1 VKNHPVY
8 IAIGGLLVALA
19 AQTVRADSTWVYA
32 VQISASA
39 QTSPPQITLQWEPDQ
54 YGANSYTVYR
64 KAKDA
69 TSWGAGT
76 TLSGSASSFIDNNV
90 SVGSAYEYAIIKAAS
105 GGYTGYGYIYAG
117 VNAALVDNRG
127 TVVLVVDNT
136 YASQLSS
143 ELARLQSDLTG
154 DGWTVARRD
163 VARTDTPA
171 SVRSVIQSVYNSDPG
186 NVKAVFLFGHVP
198 ILRSG
203 NLNVDGHQARPMPAD
218 PYYGDMDGSWNN
230 PSFLPSDVE
239 LMVGRVDL
247 FNLPGNGATIAW
259 PSELELLR
267 NYLNKD
273 HNWRHKLINVPR
285 RALLGNRFGD
295 FGGEAFAASGFRNFE
310 PFVGPGNTVL
320 ANEQDNA
327 PVDQKWSS
335 MLTAGT
341 YLWAYGCGGGSYT
354 SMSGMGTH
362 GTYSDIWSTDVV
374 GGDAKAVFFMMFGS
388 WLGEWDSTDDI
399 MRSVLATSTMGLTCS
414 WAGRPHWYYHHMGL
428 GEPIGY
434 SARLTQNNNG
444 LYQNQV
450 NQNLRGIHIA
460 LMGDPT
466 LRLHP
471 VAPPSSVTAST
482 GGGAVNVSWTAS
494 PDTVVGYH
502 VYRANSATG
511 PFTRLTS
518 SPVTSSSFSDAG
530 ASGTPTYM
538 VRAVKLENTP
548 SGTYFNA
555 SQGAYVNGG
564 SSGNTNPVPS
574 VSVTAPANGATV
586 SGSSVTVSANV
597 LNIANVAGMQFKLD
611 GTNLGSEDT
620 SAPYSVTWNTTQS
633 SDGSHRLLAV
643 ARASTGAQTTSAEI
657 SVIVNNGVVN
667 TNPAPTN
674 STFWVDDAL
683 PAGAIAGSDGG
694 DGWTW
699 VSSNP
704 APFSGAAASQSS
716 IGPGEHQHFFDN
728 ATATLA
734 VQTGDYLVAYVY
746 LDPANLPDE
755 VMLQW
760 NDGSWEHRAFWGA
773 NNIVNGVDGT
783 ASRYFVGPLPAA
795 GQWVRLEVPASRVGL
810 EGSTVKGMAFTL
822 FNGRA
827 TWDAAG
833 KSSQSGGGTQDTTP
847 PTVAITAP
855 SLNAIVSGS
864 AVTVSANASDNIGVA
879 GVQFKVDG
887 GNLGAEGT
895 SAPFTATLNTTT
907 LTNGT
912 HSLSAVAR
920 DAAGNRAT
928 SAVVTILVGNIIT
941 QPATNSDVLW
951 FDDSLPNGAQPG
963 ADGGDGWNW
972 VTSNPAPFS
981 GLTAHQ
987 SNLNSS
993 NHQHYF
999 SFAWNTLTVNTG
1011 DVLVAYVFLDPANPP
1026 LELMLQWTNSS
1037 WEHRAYWG
1045 ANINNYGVDGTVSR
1059 RSMGPLPATGQWAR
1073 LEVPASLVG
1082 LEGSTV
1088 QGMAFTLW
1096 GGRATWDHVGKRPG
1110 SNSRVSL
1117 AKVSNGVALTW
1128 PSQSG
1133 QSYRVV
1139 CATNLMATTWTEI
1152 SGPLSATDATTTWT
1166 DTTAG
1171 TNGMRFYRVISGQ

>member
-1 VKNHPVY
+1 MKHPVH
-8 IAIGGLLVALA
+8 IAVVAALIALA
-19 AQTVRADSTWVYA
+19 VQTVHADSTWVYA
-32 VQISASA
+32 VQISANV
-39 QTSPPQITLQWEPDQ
+39 QTSPPQITLHWEPDQ

-64 KAKDA
+64 KTKDA
-69 TSWGAGT
+69 TSWGTGT
-76 TLSGSASSFIDNNV
+76 TLSGSASSFTDNSV
-90 SVGSAYEYAIIKAAS
+90 SVGSAYEYAIVKAATV
-105 GGYTGYGYIYAG
+105 GYTGYGYIYAG

-143 ELARLQSDLTG
+143 ELARLQNDLTG

-163 VARTDTPA
+163 VGRTDTPA
-171 SVRSVIQSVYNSDPG
+171 NVRSVIQGVYNSDPG

-218 PYYGDMDGSWNN
+218 PYYGDMDGTWND

-247 FNLPGNGATIAW
+247 FDLPGNGATTPW
-259 PSELELLR
+259 PSELEMLR

-273 HNWRHKLINVPR
+273 HNWRHKLTNVPR

-320 ANEQDNA
+320 ANEQDTA
-327 PVDQKWSS
+327 PADQKWSS

-362 GTYSDIWSTDVV
+362 GTYNDIWSTDVV

-482 GGGAVNVSWTAS
+482 GGGAVNVTWAAS
-494 PDTVVGYH
+494 PDSVVGYH
-502 VYRANSATG
+502 IYRASSGSG

-518 SPVTSSSFSDAG
+518 SPITGTSFGDTG

-538 VRAVKLENTP
+538 VRAVKLEDTP

-564 SSGNTNPVPS
+564 SSVNTNPIPS
-574 VSVTAPANGATV
+574 VSVASPANAATV

-597 LNIANVAGMQFKLD
+597 LNVPNVAGVQFKLD
-611 GTNLGSEDT
+611 GANLGTEGT
-620 SAPYSVTWNTTQS
+620 SAPYGVTWNTTQS
-633 SDGSHRLLAV
+633 GNGSHRLSAV
-643 ARASTGAQTTSAEI
+643 ARDSGGAQTSSAEI
-657 SVIVNNGVVN
+657 SVTVNNGVVI

-674 STFWVDDAL
+674 TIYWVDDSL
-683 PAGAIAGSDGG
+683 PAGAVAGADGG
-694 DGWTW
+694 DAWTW

-716 IGPGEHQHFFDN
+716 IAAGEHQHFFN
-728 ATATLA
+728 YATATLA
-734 VQTGDYLVAYVY
+734 VQAGDYMVAYIY
-746 LDPANLPDE
+746 LDPANLPSE

-773 NNIVNGVDGT
+773 NNILNGVDGT
-783 ASRYFVGPLPAA
+783 VSRFFVGPLPAA
-795 GQWVRLEVPASRVGL
+795 GQWVRLEVPASSVGL
-810 EGSTVKGMAFTL
+810 EGSTVKGLAFTL

-833 KSSQSGGGTQDTTP
+833 K
-847 PTVAITAP
+847 
-855 SLNAIVSGS
+855 
-864 AVTVSANASDNIGVA
+864 
-879 GVQFKVDG
+879 
-887 GNLGAEGT
+887 
-895 SAPFTATLNTTT
+895 
-907 LTNGT
+907 
-912 HSLSAVAR
+912 R
-920 DAAGNRAT
+920 
-928 SAVVTILVGNIIT
+928 
-941 QPATNSDVLW
+941 
-951 FDDSLPNGAQPG
+951 PG
-963 ADGGDGWNW
+963 ANC
-972 VTSNPAPFS
+972 
-981 GLTAHQ
+981 
-987 SNLNSS
+987 
-993 NHQHYF
+993 
-999 SFAWNTLTVNTG
+999 
-1011 DVLVAYVFLDPANPP
+1011 
-1026 LELMLQWTNSS
+1026 
-1037 WEHRAYWG
+1037 
-1045 ANINNYGVDGTVSR
+1045 
-1059 RSMGPLPATGQWAR
+1059 
-1073 LEVPASLVG
+1073 
-1082 LEGSTV
+1082 
-1088 QGMAFTLW
+1088 
-1096 GGRATWDHVGKRPG
+1096 
-1110 SNSRVSL
+1110 RVSL
-1117 AKVSNGVALTW
+1117 AKVSNGVALSW
-1128 PSQSG
+1128 PSQTG

-1139 CATNLMATTWTEI
+1139 CATNLISTAWTEI
-1152 SGPLSATDATTTWT
+1152 SGPVTATDATTTWT

-1171 TNGMRFYRVISGQ
+1171 TAAMRFYRVVSSQ